1 MSGSLVERLSP
12 GRSSAG
18 RWMDHFKPFAQ
29 RFSEWFQT
37 APGPKKKSKNRPEEA
52 PMLRVIYK
60 FVFDTNFSKAML
72 YLVAG
77 HLLRGGHKGLH
88 PRALPPG

>member
-1 MSGSLVERLSP
+1 
-12 GRSSAG
+12 
-18 RWMDHFKPFAQ
+18 
-29 RFSEWFQT
+29 
-37 APGPKKKSKNRPEEA
+37 
-52 PMLRVIYK
+52 MLRVIYK